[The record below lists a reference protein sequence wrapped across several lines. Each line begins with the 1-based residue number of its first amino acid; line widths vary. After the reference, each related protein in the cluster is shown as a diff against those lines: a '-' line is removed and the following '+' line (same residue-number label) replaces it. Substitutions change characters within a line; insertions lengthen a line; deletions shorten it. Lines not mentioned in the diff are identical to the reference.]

1 MGRYV
6 NLKITFKMS
15 QNSDVVLPNS
25 AFDSILARLYF
36 DKQKAENTFN
46 GDYDQELPFLEKSD
60 GVYHTSFPIA
70 KIKAF
75 QNRTIAKSFDKVGFA
90 SIGGKIN
97 SEIEDTQR
105 GRYKAWFESFEA
117 MIVDKVVYYVR
128 GDIDIIYDLLKGLRY
143 LGKKASIGMGKIK
156 ETIIEEIKDD
166 YSLVQ
171 NNSPMRNLPLVE
183 KYYNLNNSSRVLMPL
198 NPPYWK
204 NYRSVECIVSN
215 SFINEVKQ

>member
-25 AFDSILARLYF
+25 AFDSVLARLYF
-36 DKQKAENTFN
+36 DKQKSENTFN

-70 KIKAF
+70 KVKAF
-75 QNRTIAKSFDKVGFA
+75 QNRTITKSFDKVGFA
-90 SIGGKIN
+90 STGGKI
-97 SEIEDTQR
+97 SSAMEEIKK

-128 GDIDIIYDLLKGLRY
+128 GDIDVIYDLLKGLRY

-171 NNSPMRNLPLVE
+171 NNSPMRNLPSIE
-183 KYYNLNNSSRVLMPL
+183 KYNNLNNSSKVLMPL

-204 NYRSVECIVSN
+204 NYRNVECIVSN
-215 SFINEVKQ
+215 SFIDEVKQ

>member
-15 QNSDVVLPNS
+15 PNSDVVLPNS

-36 DKQKAENTFN
+36 DKQKSENSFN

>member
-46 GDYDQELPFLEKSD
+46 GDYGQELPFLEKSD

-75 QNRTIAKSFDKVGFA
+75 QNRTIAKNFDKVGFA

-97 SEIEDTQR
+97 SEMEDTQR

-117 MIVDKVVYYVR
+117 MVVDKVVYYVR
-128 GDIDIIYDLLKGLRY
+128 GDIDVIYNLLKGLRY

-171 NNSPMRNLPLVE
+171 NNSPMRNLPSIE
-183 KYYNLNNSSRVLMPL
+183 KYNNLNNSSKVLMPL

-204 NYRSVECIVSN
+204 NYRSVECVISN
-215 SFINEVKQ
+215 SFIDEVKQ

>member
-15 QNSDVVLPNS
+15 PNSDVVLPNS

-36 DKQKAENTFN
+36 DKQKSENSFN

-70 KIKAF
+70 KVKAF
-75 QNRTIAKSFDKVGFA
+75 QNRLITKSFDNAHFA
-90 SIGGKIN
+90 SMGGNIMA
-97 SEIEDTQR
+97 SMEDTLR
-105 GRYKAWFESFEA
+105 GRYKAWFEHFEA
-117 MIVDKVVYYVR
+117 MIVDKVIYYVR
-128 GDIDIIYDLLKGLRY
+128 GDIDVIYDLLKGLKH

-166 YSLVQ
+166 YSLIK
-171 NNSPMRNLPLVE
+171 NNSPMRNLPSLE
-183 KYYNLNNSSRVLMPL
+183 KYSKLENSSRVLMPL

-204 NYRSVECIVSN
+204 NYRSVECIISN
-215 SFINEVKQ
+215 SYTSEDK

>member
-75 QNRTIAKSFDKVGFA
+75 QNRTIAKNFDKVGFA

-97 SEIEDTQR
+97 SEMEDTQR

-117 MIVDKVVYYVR
+117 MVVDKVVYYVR
-128 GDIDIIYDLLKGLRY
+128 GDIDVIYNLLKGLRY

-156 ETIIEEIKDD
+156 ETIIEEIKED
-166 YSLVQ
+166 YSLIQ
-171 NNSPMRNLPLVE
+171 NNSPMRNLPSIE
-183 KYYNLNNSSRVLMPL
+183 KYNNLNNSSKVLMPL

-204 NYRSVECIVSN
+204 NHRSVECIVSN
-215 SFINEVKQ
+215 SFIDEVKQ